1 MLKTALAI
9 CRKDLRLILT
19 RGAGLAQALLLGLL
33 LIFLF
38 SLSLDIGDRLT
49 PQAAATMFW
58 LASAFAMVL
67 IFNMLYALEEVTS
80 ARWGLLLLPAPPQS
94 IWLGKALGGAD
105 LILAAQ
111 IIFLP
116 ACIAFLGQ
124 SFGPAVWLG
133 LGGILLADVG
143 LAACGSLLGALST
156 GMGTGQAGRESLLS
170 IILFPVLVPL
180 LLAAIRLLGA
190 AFSPDFPAETESWLR
205 LGLAFNAVFVAVA
218 LVLFP
223 FMYTGDD

>member
-1 MLKTALAI
+1 MLKTALAL

-38 SLSLDIGDRLT
+38 SLSLDIGDNLS

-67 IFNMLYALEEVTS
+67 IFNMLYALEELTF
-80 ARWGLLLLPAPPQS
+80 ARWGLLLLPAPSQCV
-94 IWLGKALGGAD
+94 WLGKALGGAV
-105 LILAAQ
+105 LILLAQ
-111 IIFLP
+111 LIFLP
-116 ACIAFLGQ
+116 ACVVFLGQ

-133 LGGILLADVG
+133 LGGIILADVG

-156 GMGTGQAGRESLLS
+156 GLGTSQAGRESLLS

-190 AFSPDFPAETESWLR
+190 AFGPDFSPEATAWLG
-205 LGLAFNAVFVAVA
+205 LGLAFDAVFIAVA

>member
-1 MLKTALAI
+1 MLKTALVI

-19 RGAGLAQALLLGLL
+19 RGAGLVQALLLGLL

-38 SLSLDIGDRLT
+38 SLSLDIGDFLA

-58 LASAFAMVL
+58 MASSFAMVL
-67 IFNMLYALEEVTS
+67 VFNMLFALEETTS
-80 ARWGLLLLPAPPQS
+80 ARWGLLLLPAPAQS
-94 IWLGKALGGAD
+94 IWLGKALGGAV
-105 LILAAQ
+105 LILLAQ
-111 IIFLP
+111 VIFLP
-116 ACIAFLGQ
+116 ACIVFLGQ
-124 SFGPAVWLG
+124 SFGPAIWLG
-133 LGGILLADVG
+133 LGGILLTDVG
-143 LAACGSLLGALST
+143 LASCGSLLGALST

-190 AFSPDFPAETESWLR
+190 AFGPDFPADAWSWLN
-205 LGLAFNAVFVAVA
+205 LGFAFNAVFVAVP